1 MIRYNSRIRVSSQYL
16 VLHRSDDRARSVP
29 RAFTLIELLVVIAII
44 AILAAMLLPALA
56 KSKERAHR
64 ISCANNEKQT
74 ALGCLMYSNDDPKGN
89 FCTTINDGNDDQS
102 WLYPSYI
109 RSVNSFVC
117 PSTQNFIRTTTYWTN
132 VLGEQSLDD
141 LRRFATSKK
150 NPGSSYELF
159 GWWGVTGSPYPNVR
173 KTTSNVQHWVL
184 NYPSSFSYLKGLRR
198 TFSGPSH
205 AWLFLD
211 GDDGFL
217 GTRNNIPDPVDNHGA
232 DGGNISFCDG
242 HVEFVSGKPESR
254 YITSVYLGT
263 DWDP

>member
-89 FCTTINDGNDDQS
+89 FCTTVRDGNDDQS

-109 RSVNSFVC
+109 RSVKKIFFFFFFSF
-117 PSTQNFIRTTTYWTN
+117 F
-132 VLGEQSLDD
+132 L
-141 LRRFATSKK
+141 
-150 NPGSSYELF
+150 SYTL
-159 GWWGVTGSPYPNVR
+159 
-173 KTTSNVQHWVL
+173 
-184 NYPSSFSYLKGLRR
+184 
-198 TFSGPSH
+198 
-205 AWLFLD
+205 LFL
-211 GDDGFL
+211 
-217 GTRNNIPDPVDNHGA
+217 I
-232 DGGNISFCDG
+232 
-242 HVEFVSGKPESR
+242 
-254 YITSVYLGT
+254 
-263 DWDP
+263 